1 MQKPDSFRIPHFKR
15 MYNSTMIVVLM
26 VSLLLPAG
34 MALASGDSEGG
45 GGGITVIPD
54 WTVFLQIV
62 NFLFLIFMMN
72 LLLFKPIRKML
83 LERKAKINGL
93 EDSIDST
100 QKEAV
105 SQDEAFATG
114 LKEARGKGL
123 KEKEVLLQ
131 EASDEEKT
139 IIDRINEKAQ
149 ADLTE
154 VRDKI
159 AADTDAVKAKLIQ
172 EVDGFADIISEK
184 ILGRAV

>member
-1 MQKPDSFRIPHFKR
+1 MQKPDSSRIPHFKR

-45 GGGITVIPD
+45 GGITVIPD
-54 WTVFLQIV
+54 WTVFLQIA

-72 LLLFKPIRKML
+72 ILLFKPIRKML

-131 EASDEEKT
+131 EASDEEKA

>member
-1 MQKPDSFRIPHFKR
+1 MQKSDSFRTPHFKR
-15 MYNSTMIVVLM
+15 MYNSAMIVVLM

-45 GGGITVIPD
+45 GGITVIPD
-54 WTVFLQIV
+54 WTVFLQIA

-72 LLLFKPIRKML
+72 IILFKPIRKML

-131 EASDEEKT
+131 EASDEEKA

>member
-1 MQKPDSFRIPHFKR
+1 MQKSDSFRIPHFKR

-26 VSLLLPAG
+26 VPLLLPAG

-72 LLLFKPIRKML
+72 LILFKPIRKML

>member
-1 MQKPDSFRIPHFKR
+1 MQKSDSFRTPHLKR
-15 MYNSTMIVVLM
+15 MYSSTMTLVLI
-26 VSLLLPAG
+26 VSLLLPASI
-34 MALASGDSEGG
+34 ALASGDSEG

-54 WTVFLQIV
+54 WTVLIQIV

-72 LLLFKPIRKML
+72 ILLFKPIRKML

-123 KEKEVLLQ
+123 KEKEALLQ
-131 EASDEEKT
+131 EASDEEQA
-139 IIDRINEKAQ
+139 IIDKINEKAQ
-149 ADLTE
+149 ADLAE
-154 VRDKI
+154 VRGKI
-159 AADTDAVKAKLIQ
+159 AADTDAVKTKLLQ